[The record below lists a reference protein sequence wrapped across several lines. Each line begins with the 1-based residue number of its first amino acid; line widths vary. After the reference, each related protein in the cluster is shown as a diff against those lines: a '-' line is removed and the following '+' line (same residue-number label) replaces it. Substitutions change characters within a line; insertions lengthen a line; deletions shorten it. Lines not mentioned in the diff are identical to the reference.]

1 MARGWESKSVEAQQE
16 DAAARRP
23 AGPALSPE
31 ERERRQRAESV
42 GLALAD
48 LTAQLQAA
56 CRPVHR
62 DRLRRRIAALQAL
75 LAETAPEATDP
86 PGRG

>member
-16 DAAARRP
+16 EAGARR
-23 AGPALSPE
+23 AVGPAVSPE

-48 LTAQLQAA
+48 LTAQLQSA

-62 DRLRRRIAALQAL
+62 DMLRRRISALQAL
-75 LAETAPEATDP
+75 LAETAPAATDP